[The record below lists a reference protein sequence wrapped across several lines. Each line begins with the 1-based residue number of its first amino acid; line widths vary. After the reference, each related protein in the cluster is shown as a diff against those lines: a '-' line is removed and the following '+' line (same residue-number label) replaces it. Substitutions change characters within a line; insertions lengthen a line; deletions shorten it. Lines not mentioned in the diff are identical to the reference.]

1 MMSRVRVGSFVFAI
15 LLCGVA
21 SAQQNIPPIKPLST
35 PASQPAGT
43 SIHLDVVVAPKSG
56 APVADLQQ
64 RDFTVLDNNAP
75 QTITSFK
82 AVTGRE
88 APIEVIMVID
98 AVNASFQTVSIAR
111 PEIGKFLRAEGGRL
125 AFPMEL
131 VLFTDKGTQSLGDF
145 STDGNA
151 LGAELDGTDV
161 ALRSIGRSAG
171 FHGATERF
179 GLSIQTLGQ
188 LLAKMATRP
197 GRKILL
203 WVSPGWP
210 LLSGPRVELDT
221 KQQQQLFAN
230 IVTIST
236 QLLQARVTLY
246 GIDPLGNGQSLS
258 SVSYYKDFLKGISKP
273 SQVSVGNLGLQVLA
287 VQSGGLALNF
297 NNSVASLLQE
307 SISDSSPYYEI
318 TFDPGPSDKRDEYHH
333 LEVKIAKPGLT
344 ARTRQGY
351 YSQPSPHN

>member
-1 MMSRVRVGSFVFAI
+1 MITRASVGSF
-15 LLCGVA
+15 LLATMLCVA
-21 SAQQNIPPIKPLST
+21 ALAQQNTPPIKPLGAA
-35 PASQPAGT
+35 PSQAVGT

-56 APVADLQQ
+56 ALVADLQQ
-64 RDFTVLDNNAP
+64 QDFTVLDNSAP

-125 AFPMEL
+125 AYPMAL

-161 ALRSIGRSAG
+161 ALRSLGRSAG
-171 FHGATERF
+171 FYGAAERF
-179 GLSIQTLGQ
+179 GLSIEALGQ
-188 LLAKMATRP
+188 LVAKMSTRP

-258 SVSYYKDFLKGISKP
+258 SVSYYKDFLKGVSKP
-273 SQVSVGNLGLQVLA
+273 SQVSIGNLGLQVLA

-297 NNSVASLLQE
+297 NNNVASLLQE

-318 TFDPGPSDKRDEYHH
+318 SFDPGPSDKRDEYHH

-351 YSQPSPHN
+351 YSQPPPHN